1 MAQLG
6 DSDEQQR
13 DVWLRIERLASEL
26 ARTVDDLRVEISRQ
40 RGEDCGHGAGER
52 D

>member
-6 DSDEQQR
+6 ESDEQ
-13 DVWLRIERLASEL
+13 DVWLRIERLAIEL
-26 ARTVDDLRVEISRQ
+26 ARTVDDLRVEIGRQ
-40 RGEDCGHGAGER
+40 RGEDRSHGAGER